1 MRVIVKGSEL
11 KAAAYAGTY
20 VVVLAWDTLD
30 GKMPSRTDLLGYAIE
45 RAELDLSGNEVERYW
60 MRGIDEIRQEF
71 PNRLVRACARVSS
84 SARRLCRSPTPTP
97 PAGCPLDGAIMMPCP
112 EGGRPFKV
120 HRPAELRRH
129 RRQPWLLL
137 RGRPL
142 QIQHGGEVVIS
153 TTTISPG
160 LAGIR
165 RWPASRRTMARHRL
179 VNSAPVRLANG
190 RVVLSWSAG
199 FQSAAAGEYRQP
211 TQ

>member
-112 EGGRPFKV
+112 EGGRPFKFTV
-120 HRPAELRRH
+120 LPSCAA
-129 RRQPWLLL
+129 
-137 RGRPL
+137 
-142 QIQHGGEVVIS
+142 IAV
-153 TTTISPG
+153 SPG
-160 LAGIR
+160 SCSGAGR
-165 RWPASRRTMARHRL
+165 FRYNT
-179 VNSAPVRLANG
+179 
-190 RVVLSWSAG
+190 
-199 FQSAAAGEYRQP
+199 AAKW
-211 TQ
+211 